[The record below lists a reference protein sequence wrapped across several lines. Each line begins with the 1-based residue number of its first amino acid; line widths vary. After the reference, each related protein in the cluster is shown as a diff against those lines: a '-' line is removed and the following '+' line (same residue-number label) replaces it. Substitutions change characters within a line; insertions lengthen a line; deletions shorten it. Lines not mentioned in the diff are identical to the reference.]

1 MLSKG
6 LVLDAISGRKIK
18 IKKHIGSGGK
28 CDIYD
33 IALSDSKDEC
43 VLIWYNH
50 YPSDEMYDN
59 IKMLYENGCPS
70 DAFLWPIEV
79 TELYEESYG
88 YIVRKMDNSLQ
99 SLGDILTGKASFDT
113 YKAQVECSI
122 NLIAAFIKLYEKN
135 LCYFVFSPD
144 MLWVDCTTG
153 KITLT
158 ACEMITSDG
167 EMLYKHAYSPSLEAP
182 EIFEGDMV
190 PTKNSNN
197 FSLAIMIFMMWFQG
211 HPFEGLK
218 SLVSCMTCERQKDIY
233 GFGAVFVFDEENT
246 SNKPVK
252 SIHSNM
258 IAQWNGTPNFI
269 KECFARMFAHESI
282 EDPNKR
288 PNAQFLLETLLRY
301 RSSLA
306 TCSCGNE
313 VVFDN
318 AEITCDGC
326 NSKLNATYWLKKQ
339 EYELPLL
346 PGKRIIGYQIGEYSN
361 GFEAVVSIVRNPQD
375 PTVIGIKNCSEN
387 ELLVITK
394 SGKEKSISPNEIAPL
409 KHISQ
414 ISFMGNNYEVI
425 NQ

>member
-6 LVLDAISGRKIK
+6 LVLDAISGRRIK
-18 IKKHIGSGGK
+18 IKKHIASGGK
-28 CDIYD
+28 HDIYD

-59 IKMLYENGCPS
+59 IKMLYEIGCP
-70 DAFLWPIEV
+70 DEAFLWPIEV

-99 SLGDILTGKASFDT
+99 SFGDILSGKAIFDT
-113 YKAQVECSI
+113 DKARVECSI
-122 NLIAAFIKLYEKN
+122 SLITAFIKLYEKN

-144 MLWVDCTTG
+144 MLWVDCATG
-153 KITLT
+153 KIILT
-158 ACEMITSDG
+158 ACEMITSEG
-167 EMLYKHAYSPSLEAP
+167 EQLYKHAYAPRLEAP

-197 FSLAIMIFMMWFQG
+197 FSLAIMIYMMWFVG
-211 HPFEGLK
+211 HPFEGIK
-218 SLVSCMTCERQKDIY
+218 SLVSCMTYERQKDIY
-233 GFGAVFVFDEENT
+233 GFGSVFVFDAEDAA
-246 SNKPVK
+246 NKPIK
-252 SIHSNM
+252 SIHANM
-258 IAQWNGTPNFI
+258 IAQWNAAPNFI
-269 KECFARMFAHESI
+269 RDYFAKIFSKKAIGNPDE
-282 EDPNKR
+282 R
-288 PNAQFLLETLLRY
+288 PNAQSLLDVFLRY

-375 PTVIGIKNCSEN
+375 STVIGLKNCSEN

-414 ISFMGNNYEVI
+414 ISFKGNNYEVI